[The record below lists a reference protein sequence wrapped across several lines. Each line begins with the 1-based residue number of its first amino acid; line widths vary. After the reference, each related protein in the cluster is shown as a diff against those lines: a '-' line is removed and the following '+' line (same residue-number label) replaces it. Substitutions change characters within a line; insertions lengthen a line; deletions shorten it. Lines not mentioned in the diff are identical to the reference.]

1 MCRRRGTTGLSHP
14 LFLPKKG
21 CFLPPLAPLSFPSP
35 FPTVYA
41 VNETHTKSMVPKGLK
56 NIVLYKVSKG
66 HSCGLDS
73 QL

>member
-1 MCRRRGTTGLSHP
+1 MCRCRGTTGLSYP

-21 CFLPPLAPLSFPSP
+21 GFPHPLALLSFPSP
-35 FPTVYA
+35 FLTVCE
-41 VNETHTKSMVPKGLK
+41 VNETYTKSVVPKGLK

>member
-1 MCRRRGTTGLSHP
+1 MCRRRGTTGLSYP
-14 LFLPKKG
+14 LFLPEKG
-21 CFLPPLAPLSFPSP
+21 CFPQPLALLSFPSP
-35 FPTVYA
+35 FLTVYE
-41 VNETHTKSMVPKGLK
+41 VNETYTKSMVPKGLK